1 MHARVTRLTATIA
14 LMTVLSMPGS
24 ALAGDPGAGATGRP
38 ADVAWWQAHLAHMAA
53 MPGTV
58 GPHVGD
64 CTAPHRSL
72 AGQLG
77 PSGAMAEMMAGGMT
91 R

>member
-1 MHARVTRLTATIA
+1 MHARVTRLTAMIA
-14 LMTVLSMPGS
+14 FVTVLTMPGS
-24 ALAGDPGAGATGRP
+24 ALAADPAATGRP
-38 ADVAWWQAHLAHMAA
+38 TDVARWQAHLAHMAA

-58 GPHVGD
+58 GSHVGD
-64 CTAPHRSL
+64 CIAAHGSM

-77 PSGAMAEMMAGGMT
+77 PNGTMTEMMAGGMM

>member
-1 MHARVTRLTATIA
+1 MHARVTRLTAMIA
-14 LMTVLSMPGS
+14 LVSVLAMPGS
-24 ALAGDPGAGATGRP
+24 TLAADPGATGRP

-53 MPGTV
+53 MPGAV
-58 GPHVGD
+58 GSHVGD
-64 CTAPHRSL
+64 CIAAHGSM

-77 PSGAMAEMMAGGMT
+77 PNGAMAEMMAGGMM